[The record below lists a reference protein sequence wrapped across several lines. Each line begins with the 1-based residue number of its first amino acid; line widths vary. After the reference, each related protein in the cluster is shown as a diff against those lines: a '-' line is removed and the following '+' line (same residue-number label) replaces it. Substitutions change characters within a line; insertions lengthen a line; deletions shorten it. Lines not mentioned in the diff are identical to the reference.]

1 MICAYDKVYLD
12 CAKRVLGRMLDFA
25 VHDLQ
30 YSIEEFFSLFIKS
43 GVAER
48 FGKGDYTIL
57 TGKSGVEVVYEVLEK
72 MHINVECSNPRY
84 VANRSEEYWTGWA
97 LAHYQWET
105 ALSFEEITK
114 FIPIHHVK
122 ALYSPY
128 HEMDIRHFI
137 EKMNELYREA
147 KPDTNLKRKRK
158 QVGLSQSELAE
169 LSGIPVRTIQ
179 QYEQRQKNINKA
191 QVEYL
196 FKLSSALGCNVECLI
211 EKV

>member
-1 MICAYDKVYLD
+1 MICAYDRVYLD
-12 CAKRVLGRMLDFA
+12 CAKKVLGRMLDFA
-25 VHDLQ
+25 VYDLK
-30 YSIEEFFSLFIKS
+30 YDLKDFFSLFIKS

-48 FGKGDYTIL
+48 FGKGDFTIL
-57 TGKSGVEVVYEVLEK
+57 AGKSGVEVAYEVLEK
-72 MHINVECSNPRY
+72 ANVDVERVKPRY
-84 VANRSEEYWTGWA
+84 TMNRSEEYWTGWA

-105 ALSFEEITK
+105 ALDFEEIIR
-114 FIPIHHVK
+114 FAPIHYVR

-137 EKMNELYREA
+137 DKMNELYRETN
-147 KPDTNLKRKRK
+147 PDTNLKRKRR
-158 QVGLSQSELAE
+158 QAGLSQSMLAK
-169 LSGIPVRTIQ
+169 LSGVPIRTIQ

-196 FKLSSALGCNVECLI
+196 IRLSDALECSVECLI

>member
-1 MICAYDKVYLD
+1 MICAYDKVYLE

-25 VHDLQ
+25 AYDLQ

-48 FGKGDYTIL
+48 FGKGDFAIL
-57 TGKSGVEVVYEVLEK
+57 AGKSGVEVAYEVLEK
-72 MHINVECSNPRY
+72 MQIDVERSTPRY
-84 VANRSEEYWTGWA
+84 AANRSEEYWTGWA

-105 ALSFEEITK
+105 ALSFEEIEK
-114 FIPIHHVK
+114 FIPIHYVK
-122 ALYSPY
+122 ALYFPY
-128 HEMDIRHFI
+128 HEMDIRQFI
-137 EKMNELYREA
+137 EKMNELYRVA
-147 KPDTNLKRKRK
+147 KPDTNLKRKRR
-158 QVGLSQSELAE
+158 QAGLSQSQLAE

-196 FKLSSALGCNVECLI
+196 FKLSNALECSVECLM

>member
-1 MICAYDKVYLD
+1 MICAYDKVYLG

-25 VHDLQ
+25 VHDLK
-30 YSIEEFFSLFIKS
+30 YSIQEFFSLFIKS

-57 TGKSGVEVVYEVLEK
+57 AGKSGVEVAYEVLEK
-72 MHINVECSNPRY
+72 MQIDVERTAPKY
-84 VANRSEEYWTGWA
+84 VVNRSEEYWTGWA

-105 ALSFEEITK
+105 ALSFEEIEK
-114 FIPIHHVK
+114 FIPIHYVK

-128 HEMDIRHFI
+128 HEMDIKHFV
-137 EKMNELYREA
+137 EKMNQFYREA
-147 KPDTNLKRKRK
+147 KPDTNLKTKRK
-158 QVGLSQSELAE
+158 QVGLSQSELAKI
-169 LSGIPVRTIQ
+169 SGIPVRTIQ

-196 FKLSSALGCNVECLI
+196 FKLSNALGCSVECLM

>member
-25 VHDLQ
+25 VHDLKYGIQ
-30 YSIEEFFSLFIKS
+30 EFFSLFIKS
-43 GVAER
+43 GIAER

-57 TGKSGVEVVYEVLEK
+57 AGKSGVEVAYEVLEK
-72 MHINVECSNPRY
+72 MQIDVERTAPKY
-84 VANRSEEYWTGWA
+84 VVNRSEEYWTGWA

-105 ALSFEEITK
+105 ALSFEEIEK
-114 FIPIHHVK
+114 FIPIHYVK

-128 HEMDIRHFI
+128 HEMDIKHFI
-137 EKMNELYREA
+137 EKMNELYRAA
-147 KPDTNLKRKRK
+147 KPDTNLKTKRK
-158 QVGLSQSELAE
+158 QVGLSQSQLAE

-179 QYEQRQKNINKA
+179 QYEQRQKNINRA

-196 FKLSSALGCNVECLI
+196 FKLSNALGCSVECLM

>member
-25 VHDLQ
+25 VHDLKYGIQ
-30 YSIEEFFSLFIKS
+30 EFFSLFIKS
-43 GVAER
+43 GIAER

-57 TGKSGVEVVYEVLEK
+57 AGKSGVEVAYEVLEK
-72 MHINVECSNPRY
+72 MHIDAERTAPKY
-84 VANRSEEYWTGWA
+84 VVNRSEEYWTGWA

-105 ALSFEEITK
+105 ALSFEEIEK
-114 FIPIHHVK
+114 FIPIHYVK

-128 HEMDIRHFI
+128 HEMDIKHFI
-137 EKMNELYREA
+137 EKMNELYRAA
-147 KPDTNLKRKRK
+147 KPDTNLKTKRK
-158 QVGLSQSELAE
+158 QVGLSQSQLAE

-179 QYEQRQKNINKA
+179 QYEQRQKNINRA

-196 FKLSSALGCNVECLI
+196 FKLSNALGCSVECLM

>member
-1 MICAYDKVYLD
+1 MSCAYDEVYLD

-25 VHDLQ
+25 VHDLN
-30 YSIEEFFSLFIKS
+30 YSIDEFFELFIKS
-43 GVAER
+43 GIATR
-48 FGKGDYTIL
+48 FEHGDFTIL
-57 TGKSGVEVVYEVLEK
+57 AGKSGIEVAYEVLEK
-72 MHINVECSNPRY
+72 VQIEIERVTPRFT
-84 VANRSEEYWTGWA
+84 VNRSEEYWTGWA

-105 ALSFEEITK
+105 ALSFEEIEK
-114 FIPIHHVK
+114 FIPIHYVK

-128 HEMDIRHFI
+128 HEMDIKHFI
-137 EKMNELYREA
+137 EKMNDLYREA
-147 KPDTNLKRKRK
+147 KPDTNLKTKRK
-158 QVGLSQSELAE
+158 QVGLSQSELAK

-196 FKLSSALGCNVECLI
+196 FKLSNALECSVECLM

>member
-25 VHDLQ
+25 VHDLKYGMQ
-30 YSIEEFFSLFIKS
+30 EFFSLFIKS

-57 TGKSGVEVVYEVLEK
+57 AGKSGIEVAYEVLEK
-72 MHINVECSNPRY
+72 MQIDVERTAPKY
-84 VANRSEEYWTGWA
+84 VVNRSEEYWTGWA

-105 ALSFEEITK
+105 ALSFDEIEK
-114 FIPIHHVK
+114 FISIHYVK

-128 HEMDIRHFI
+128 HEMDIKHFI
-137 EKMNELYREA
+137 EKMNDLYREA
-147 KPDTNLKRKRK
+147 KPDTNLKTKRK
-158 QVGLSQSELAE
+158 QVGLSQSQLAE

-196 FKLSSALGCNVECLI
+196 FKLSNALGCNVECLM